1 MRTIVLRNG
10 TNFTP
15 SEETKTEFRSTIGYL
30 TQWQLSTH
38 LYGHV
43 ELSIHSNG
51 DMAAAYWTSIEDD
64 VLSLAPKAFLFAE
77 RREDGSYRLR
87 S

>member
-30 TQWQLSTH
+30 TQWKLSTH

-51 DMAAAYWTSIEDD
+51 DMAAAYWYASAEAEN
-64 VLSLAPKAFLFAE
+64 SLDPMAFLFAE
-77 RREDGSYRLR
+77 RGEDGSYRLR